1 VRAEGGHIGLPE
13 INRLDK
19 PTENPTNFNRDL
31 DLILTVK
38 SISCPWVGS
47 TAGWFGLGWVGSGWV
62 EILQFSMGWVGSNM
76 IKVGYYILMI
86 TQHTTLLRTVQVKY
100 KKNWR
105 FSTNISL

>member
-1 VRAEGGHIGLPE
+1 MGWVDRGL
-13 INRLDK
+13 
-19 PTENPTNFNRDL
+19 
-31 DLILTVK
+31 V
-38 SISCPWVGS
+38 WV
-47 TAGWFGLGWVGSGWV
+47 GLGWVGSGWV

-86 TQHTTLLRTVQVKY
+86 TQHTILLRTVQVKY